1 MLTVIKSLALFFQIM
16 FLFIG
21 CIFLYVDKNTPDLD
35 LISESELQQP
45 IRIYSKDGKLIG
57 FFGIERRE
65 LISFEQIP
73 ENLKNAVL
81 AAEDKDYFNHS
92 GVKISS
98 LVRALLGEL
107 TGTPSGGGGTISMQ
121 VVRSYLLSTERT
133 YERKLKEI
141 YLAWRLE
148 EFMSKEEILQLY
160 FNKTFLGNR
169 NYGFKAAYDY
179 YFGKYFNEIS
189 IADSAT
195 LAAILQ
201 RPSTIN
207 PKKDPAKTK
216 KRRNLILKR
225 MFEEDLISSNQYQ
238 QSILENVDS
247 KTYPPILELEAPHF
261 SESIRKRVLQIYGSD
276 AFKLGLNV
284 YTTLD
289 SEMQINAINSV
300 NENLFRYQQ
309 NAKENNLN
317 ENGTPV
323 EAAFIAMDY
332 TSGEIKAY
340 VGGNNFQG
348 SKFDRVTAKLMP
360 GSTIKPFIYSCAFE
374 NGLRPATVV
383 VDGPIIVKDE
393 LLEDYWRPKNN
404 SGNFHGP
411 VRLRESLIESLNSVS
426 IKLTDMLGFEKM
438 NNCFDRYGFSS
449 SMDIKDLSGALGNGL
464 ISPYELAQTFSIF
477 PNSGTLVDF
486 FMIEKITNRKGE
498 VYFQNT
504 SKGNKE
510 RLGEEIAFITREI
523 LKEGLDRFLKFRN
536 LNLVIENAG
545 GKTGTTNDARDT
557 WFVGYAENII
567 ASSWVGKDDGS
578 TLGDEQFGSSNA
590 LPIWLDFMNNSI
602 DLLDETTFVIPEDIT
617 LVRIDKNTGKV
628 ASTFDNAIFEY
639 FLDDDLKDILNQL

>member
-16 FLFIG
+16 FIFIG
-21 CIFLYVDKNTPDLD
+21 CIFLYVDKNTPNLD

-107 TGTPSGGGGTISMQ
+107 TGSPSGGGGTISMQ

-179 YFGKYFNEIS
+179 YFGKNFNEIS

-201 RPSTIN
+201 RPSAIN

-216 KRRNLILKR
+216 KRRNLILNR
-225 MFEEDLISSNQYQ
+225 MFEEDLISSDQYQ
-238 QSILENVDS
+238 QSILENIDS

-261 SESIRKRVLQIYGSD
+261 SESIRKKVLQIYGSD

-340 VGGNNFQG
+340 VGGNNFQD

-438 NNCFDRYGFSS
+438 NSCFDRYGFSS

-477 PNSGTLVDF
+477 PNSGTSVDF

-498 VYFQNT
+498 VYFHNT

-639 FLDDDLKDILNQL
+639 FLDDDLKDILN

>member
-16 FLFIG
+16 FIFIG
-21 CIFLYVDKNTPDLD
+21 CIFLYVDKNTPNLD

-45 IRIYSKDGKLIG
+45 IKIYSKDGKLIG

-81 AAEDKDYFNHS
+81 AAEDNDYFNHS

-107 TGTPSGGGGTISMQ
+107 TGSPSGGGGTISMQ

-179 YFGKYFNEIS
+179 YFGKNFNEIS

-238 QSILENVDS
+238 LSILENIDS

-261 SESIRKRVLQIYGSD
+261 SESIRKKVLQIYGSD

-340 VGGNNFQG
+340 VGGNNFQD

-438 NNCFDRYGFSS
+438 NSCFDRYGFSS

-477 PNSGTLVDF
+477 PNSGTSVDF

-510 RLGEEIAFITREI
+510 RLGKEIAFITREI

-639 FLDDDLKDILNQL
+639 FLDDDLKDILN

>member
-16 FLFIG
+16 FIFIG
-21 CIFLYVDKNTPDLD
+21 CIFLYVDKNTPNLD

-107 TGTPSGGGGTISMQ
+107 TGSPSGGGGTISMQ

-179 YFGKYFNEIS
+179 YFGKNFNEIS

-201 RPSTIN
+201 RPSAIN

-238 QSILENVDS
+238 QSILENIDS

-261 SESIRKRVLQIYGSD
+261 SESIRKKVLQIYGSD

-340 VGGNNFQG
+340 VGGNNFQD

-426 IKLTDMLGFEKM
+426 IKLTDMLGFKKM
-438 NNCFDRYGFSS
+438 NSCFDRYGLSS

-477 PNSGTLVDF
+477 PNSGTSVDF

-639 FLDDDLKDILNQL
+639 FLDDDLKDIIN

>member
-1 MLTVIKSLALFFQIM
+1 MLTVIKSLALFFQII
-16 FLFIG
+16 FVFVG
-21 CIFLYVDKNTPDLD
+21 CIFLYVDKNTPNLD
-35 LISESELQQP
+35 LISESKLQQP

-148 EFMSKEEILQLY
+148 ESKSKEEILQLY

-179 YFGKYFNEIS
+179 YFNKNFDEIS
-189 IADSAT
+189 VADSAT

-201 RPSTIN
+201 RPSAIN
-207 PKKDPAKTK
+207 PKKDSVKTK

-261 SESIRKRVLQIYGSD
+261 SESIRKKVLEIFGND

-289 SEMQINAINSV
+289 SKMQINALNSV
-300 NENLFRYQQ
+300 NENLFKYQQ
-309 NAKENNLN
+309 NAKENQLN

-332 TSGEIKAY
+332 ISGEIKAY
-340 VGGNNFQG
+340 VGGNNFRD

-383 VDGPIIVKDE
+383 VDGPIIIKDE

-426 IKLTDMLGFEKM
+426 IKLTDMLGFEQM
-438 NNCFDRYGFSS
+438 NSCFDKYGFSS
-449 SMDIKDLSGALGNGL
+449 SMDIEDLSGALGNGL
-464 ISPYELAQTFSIF
+464 ISPYELAHTFSIF
-477 PNSGTLVDF
+477 PNSGATADF
-486 FMIEKITNRKGE
+486 FMIEKITNRKGK

-504 SKGNKE
+504 LKGNKK

-536 LNLVIENAG
+536 LNLVVENAG

-578 TLGDEQFGSSNA
+578 TLGDDQFGSSNA

-602 DLLDETTFVIPEDIT
+602 DLLDKTTFVIPEDIT
-617 LVRIDKNTGKV
+617 LVRIDKNTGKITN
-628 ASTFDNAIFEY
+628 TFDNSIFEY
-639 FLDDDLKDILNQL
+639 FLDDDLKDILN

>member
-21 CIFLYVDKNTPDLD
+21 CIFLYVDKNTPNLD

-45 IRIYSKDGKLIG
+45 IKIYSKDGKLIG

-81 AAEDKDYFNHS
+81 AAEDNDYFNHS

-107 TGTPSGGGGTISMQ
+107 TGSPSGGGGTISMQ

-179 YFGKYFNEIS
+179 YFGKNFNEIS

-201 RPSTIN
+201 RPSAIN

-238 QSILENVDS
+238 LSILENIDS

-261 SESIRKRVLQIYGSD
+261 SESIRKKVLQIYGSD

-300 NENLFRYQQ
+300 KENIFKYQQ

-340 VGGNNFQG
+340 VGGNNFQD

-438 NNCFDRYGFSS
+438 NSCFDRYGFSS

-477 PNSGTLVDF
+477 PNSGTSVDF

-510 RLGEEIAFITREI
+510 RLGKEIAFITREI

-545 GKTGTTNDARDT
+545 GKTGTTNNARDT

-639 FLDDDLKDILNQL
+639 FLDDDLKDILN

>member
-16 FLFIG
+16 FIFIG
-21 CIFLYVDKNTPDLD
+21 CIFLYVDKNTPNLD

-107 TGTPSGGGGTISMQ
+107 TGSPSGGGGTISMQ

-148 EFMSKEEILQLY
+148 EFMSKEEILQIY

-169 NYGFKAAYDY
+169 NYGFKAANDF
-179 YFGKYFNEIS
+179 YFGKNFNEIS
-189 IADSAT
+189 VADSAT

-201 RPSTIN
+201 RPSAIN

-261 SESIRKRVLQIYGSD
+261 SESIRKKVLQIYGSD

-300 NENLFRYQQ
+300 KENLFRYQQ

-340 VGGNNFQG
+340 VGGNNFQD

-438 NNCFDRYGFSS
+438 NSCFDRYGFSS

-477 PNSGTLVDF
+477 PNSGTSVDF

-498 VYFQNT
+498 VYFHNI
-504 SKGNKE
+504 SEGNKE

-639 FLDDDLKDILNQL
+639 FLDDDLKDILN

>member
-21 CIFLYVDKNTPDLD
+21 CIFLYVDKNTPNLD

-45 IRIYSKDGKLIG
+45 IKIYSKDGKLIG

-107 TGTPSGGGGTISMQ
+107 TGSPSGGGGTISMQ

-179 YFGKYFNEIS
+179 YFGKNFNEIS

-261 SESIRKRVLQIYGSD
+261 SESIRKKVLQIYGSD

-340 VGGNNFQG
+340 VGGNNFQD

-383 VDGPIIVKDE
+383 VDGPIIIKDE

-438 NNCFDRYGFSS
+438 NSCFDRYGFSS

-464 ISPYELAQTFSIF
+464 ISPYELAQNFSIF
-477 PNSGTLVDF
+477 PNSGTSVDF

-498 VYFQNT
+498 VYFHNI

-545 GKTGTTNDARDT
+545 GKTGTTNNARDT

-639 FLDDDLKDILNQL
+639 FLDDDLKDILN

>member
-16 FLFIG
+16 FIFIG
-21 CIFLYVDKNTPDLD
+21 CIFLYVDKNTPNLD

-45 IRIYSKDGKLIG
+45 IKIYSKDGKLIG

-107 TGTPSGGGGTISMQ
+107 TGSPSGGGGTISMQ

-179 YFGKYFNEIS
+179 YFGKNFDEIS
-189 IADSAT
+189 VADSAT

-201 RPSTIN
+201 RPSAIN
-207 PKKDPAKTK
+207 PKKDSAKTK

-225 MFEEDLISSNQYQ
+225 MFEEDLISSIQYQ
-238 QSILENVDS
+238 ESILENVDS

-261 SESIRKRVLQIYGSD
+261 SESIRKKVLQIYGND

-289 SEMQINAINSV
+289 SKMQLNALNSV
-300 NENLFRYQQ
+300 NENLFKYQQ

-332 TSGEIKAY
+332 ISGEIKAY
-340 VGGNNFQG
+340 VGGSNFKD

-374 NGLRPATVV
+374 NGLRPATIV
-383 VDGPIIVKDE
+383 VDGPIIIKDE

-438 NNCFDRYGFSS
+438 NSCFDRYGFSS
-449 SMDIKDLSGALGNGL
+449 SMDIEDLSGALGNGL

-477 PNSGTLVDF
+477 PNSGATADF

-510 RLGEEIAFITREI
+510 RLGKEIAFITREI

-639 FLDDDLKDILNQL
+639 FLDDDLKDILN

>member
-16 FLFIG
+16 FIFIG
-21 CIFLYVDKNTPDLD
+21 CIFLYVDKNTPNLD

-107 TGTPSGGGGTISMQ
+107 TGSPSGGGGTISMQ

-179 YFGKYFNEIS
+179 YFGKNFNEIS

-201 RPSTIN
+201 RPSAIN

-238 QSILENVDS
+238 QSILENIDS

-261 SESIRKRVLQIYGSD
+261 SESIRKKVLQIYGSD

-340 VGGNNFQG
+340 VGGNNFQD

-438 NNCFDRYGFSS
+438 NSCFDRYGFSS

-477 PNSGTLVDF
+477 PNSGTSVDF

-639 FLDDDLKDILNQL
+639 FLDDDLKDILN

>member
-16 FLFIG
+16 FIFIG
-21 CIFLYVDKNTPDLD
+21 CIFLYVDKNTPNLD

-107 TGTPSGGGGTISMQ
+107 TGSPSGGGGTISMQ

-179 YFGKYFNEIS
+179 YFGKNFNEIS

-201 RPSTIN
+201 RPSAIN

-238 QSILENVDS
+238 QSILENIDS

-261 SESIRKRVLQIYGSD
+261 SESIRKKVLQIYGSD

-340 VGGNNFQG
+340 VGGNNFQD

-438 NNCFDRYGFSS
+438 NSCFDRYGFSS

-477 PNSGTLVDF
+477 PNSGTSVDF

-498 VYFQNT
+498 VYFHNI

-510 RLGEEIAFITREI
+510 RLVEEIAFITREI

-639 FLDDDLKDILNQL
+639 FLDDDLKDILN

>member
-1 MLTVIKSLALFFQIM
+1 
-16 FLFIG
+16 
-21 CIFLYVDKNTPDLD
+21 
-35 LISESELQQP
+35 
-45 IRIYSKDGKLIG
+45 
-57 FFGIERRE
+57 
-65 LISFEQIP
+65 
-73 ENLKNAVL
+73 
-81 AAEDKDYFNHS
+81 
-92 GVKISS
+92 
-98 LVRALLGEL
+98 VRALLGEL
-107 TGTPSGGGGTISMQ
+107 TGSPSGGGGTISMQ

-179 YFGKYFNEIS
+179 YFGKNFNEIS

-201 RPSTIN
+201 RPSAIN

-238 QSILENVDS
+238 QSILENIDS

-261 SESIRKRVLQIYGSD
+261 SESIRKKVLQIYGSD

-340 VGGNNFQG
+340 VGGNNFQD

-438 NNCFDRYGFSS
+438 NSCFDRYGFSS

-477 PNSGTLVDF
+477 PNSGTSVDF

-639 FLDDDLKDILNQL
+639 FLDDDLKDIIN

>member
-1 MLTVIKSLALFFQIM
+1 MLTVIKSLALFFQII

-98 LVRALLGEL
+98 LARALLGEL
-107 TGTPSGGGGTISMQ
+107 TNSPSGGGGTISMQ

-169 NYGFKAAYDY
+169 NYGFKSAYDY
-179 YFGKYFNEIS
+179 YFGKNFNEIS
-189 IADSAT
+189 IAESAT

-261 SESIRKRVLQIYGSD
+261 SESIRKKVLQIYGSD

-309 NAKENNLN
+309 NARENNLN

-340 VGGNNFQG
+340 VGGNNFQD

-438 NNCFDRYGFSS
+438 NSCFDRYGFSS

-477 PNSGTLVDF
+477 PNSGTSVDF

-498 VYFQNT
+498 VYFHNI
-504 SKGNKE
+504 SKENKE

-602 DLLDETTFVIPEDIT
+602 DLLDETTFLIPEDIT

-639 FLDDDLKDILNQL
+639 FLDDDLKDILN

>member
-21 CIFLYVDKNTPDLD
+21 CIFLYVDKNTPNLD

-107 TGTPSGGGGTISMQ
+107 TGSPSGGGGTISMQ

-179 YFGKYFNEIS
+179 YFGKNFNEIS

-201 RPSTIN
+201 SPSAIN

-238 QSILENVDS
+238 QSILENIDS

-261 SESIRKRVLQIYGSD
+261 SESIRKKVLQIYGSD

-340 VGGNNFQG
+340 VGGNNFQD

-438 NNCFDRYGFSS
+438 NSCFDRYGFSS

-477 PNSGTLVDF
+477 PNSGTSVDF

-510 RLGEEIAFITREI
+510 RLGKEIAFITREI

-639 FLDDDLKDILNQL
+639 FLDDDLKDILN

>member
-21 CIFLYVDKNTPDLD
+21 CIFLYVDKNTPNLD

-107 TGTPSGGGGTISMQ
+107 TGSPSGGGGTISMQ

-179 YFGKYFNEIS
+179 YFGKNFNEIS

-201 RPSTIN
+201 RPSAIN

-238 QSILENVDS
+238 LSILENIDS

-261 SESIRKRVLQIYGSD
+261 SESIRKKVLQIYGSD

-340 VGGNNFQG
+340 VGGNNFQD

-438 NNCFDRYGFSS
+438 NSCFDRYGFSS

-477 PNSGTLVDF
+477 PNSGTSVDF

-628 ASTFDNAIFEY
+628 ASTFDNAIFE
-639 FLDDDLKDILNQL
+639 

>member
-16 FLFIG
+16 FIFIG
-21 CIFLYVDKNTPDLD
+21 CIFLYVDKNTPNLD

-107 TGTPSGGGGTISMQ
+107 TGSPSGGGGTISMQ

-179 YFGKYFNEIS
+179 YFGKNFNEIS

-201 RPSTIN
+201 RPSAIN

-261 SESIRKRVLQIYGSD
+261 SESIRKKVLQIYGSD

-340 VGGNNFQG
+340 VGGNNFQD

-438 NNCFDRYGFSS
+438 NSCFDRYGFSS

-477 PNSGTLVDF
+477 PNSGTSVDF

-498 VYFQNT
+498 VYFHNI

-510 RLGEEIAFITREI
+510 RLVEEIAFITREI

-578 TLGDEQFGSSNA
+578 TLGDDQFGSSNA

-617 LVRIDKNTGKV
+617 LIRIDKNTGKV
-628 ASTFDNAIFEY
+628 TNTFDNAIFEY
-639 FLDDDLKDILNQL
+639 FLDDDLKDILN

>member
-21 CIFLYVDKNTPDLD
+21 CIFLYVDKNTPNLD

-107 TGTPSGGGGTISMQ
+107 TGSPSGGGGTISMQ

-179 YFGKYFNEIS
+179 YFGKNFNEIS

-201 RPSTIN
+201 RPSAIN

-238 QSILENVDS
+238 QSILENIDS

-261 SESIRKRVLQIYGSD
+261 SESIRKKVLQIYGSD

-340 VGGNNFQG
+340 VGGNNFQD

-438 NNCFDRYGFSS
+438 NSCFDRYGFSS

-477 PNSGTLVDF
+477 PNSGTSVDF

-498 VYFQNT
+498 VYFHNI

-639 FLDDDLKDILNQL
+639 FLDDDLKDILN

>member
-21 CIFLYVDKNTPDLD
+21 CIFLYVDKNTPNLD

-107 TGTPSGGGGTISMQ
+107 TGSPSGGGGTISMQ

-148 EFMSKEEILQLY
+148 EIMSKEEILQLY

-179 YFGKYFNEIS
+179 YFGKNFNEIS

-261 SESIRKRVLQIYGSD
+261 SESIRKKVLQIYGSD

-309 NAKENNLN
+309 NVKENNLN

-340 VGGNNFQG
+340 VGGNNFQD

-438 NNCFDRYGFSS
+438 NSCFDRYGFSS

-477 PNSGTLVDF
+477 PNSGTSVDF

-498 VYFQNT
+498 VYFHNT

-639 FLDDDLKDILNQL
+639 FLDDDLKDILN

>member
-1 MLTVIKSLALFFQIM
+1 MLTVIKSLALFFQIILV
-16 FLFIG
+16 FVG
-21 CIFLYVDKNTPDLD
+21 CIFLYVDKNTSSLD
-35 LISESELQQP
+35 LVSESELQKP

-57 FFGIERRE
+57 YFGIERRE

-107 TGTPSGGGGTISMQ
+107 TGSPSGGGGTISMQ
-121 VVRSYLLSTERT
+121 VVRSYMLSTDRT

-179 YFGKYFNEIS
+179 YFGKNFDEIS
-189 IADSAT
+189 VADSAT

-201 RPSTIN
+201 RPSAIN
-207 PKKDPAKTK
+207 PKKDSAKTK

-261 SESIRKRVLQIYGSD
+261 SESIRKKVLEIYGND

-289 SEMQINAINSV
+289 SKMQINALNSV
-300 NENLFRYQQ
+300 NANLFKYQQ

-317 ENGTPV
+317 ENGTSV

-332 TSGEIKAY
+332 ISGEIKAY
-340 VGGNNFQG
+340 VGGNNFKD

-426 IKLTDMLGFEKM
+426 IKLTDMLGFEQM
-438 NNCFDRYGFSS
+438 NNCFDKYGFSS
-449 SMDIKDLSGALGNGL
+449 SMDIEDLSGALGNGL

-477 PNSGTLVDF
+477 PNNGATVDF
-486 FMIEKITNRKGE
+486 FMIEKITNSKGE

-504 SKGNKE
+504 LKGNKE

-545 GKTGTTNDARDT
+545 GKTGTTNNARDT

-578 TLGDEQFGSSNA
+578 TLGDDQFGSSNA

-628 ASTFDNAIFEY
+628 TSTFDNAIFEY
-639 FLDDDLKDILNQL
+639 FLDDDLEDILN

>member
-16 FLFIG
+16 FIFIG
-21 CIFLYVDKNTPDLD
+21 CIFLYVDKNTPNLD

-98 LVRALLGEL
+98 LARALLGEL
-107 TGTPSGGGGTISMQ
+107 TNSPSGGGGTISMQ

-169 NYGFKAAYDY
+169 NYGFKSAYDY
-179 YFGKYFNEIS
+179 YFGKNFNEIS
-189 IADSAT
+189 IAESAT

-261 SESIRKRVLQIYGSD
+261 SESIRKKVLQIYGSD

-340 VGGNNFQG
+340 VGGNNFQD

-438 NNCFDRYGFSS
+438 NSCFDRYGFSS

-477 PNSGTLVDF
+477 PNSGTSVDF

-498 VYFQNT
+498 VYFHNI
-504 SKGNKE
+504 SKENKE

-639 FLDDDLKDILNQL
+639 FLDDDLKDILN

>member
-21 CIFLYVDKNTPDLD
+21 CIFLYVDKNTPNLD

-107 TGTPSGGGGTISMQ
+107 TGSPSGGGGTISMQ

-179 YFGKYFNEIS
+179 YFGKNFNEIS

-201 RPSTIN
+201 RPSAIN

-261 SESIRKRVLQIYGSD
+261 SESIRKKVLQIYGSD

-340 VGGNNFQG
+340 VGGNNFQD

-438 NNCFDRYGFSS
+438 NSCFDRYGFSS

-639 FLDDDLKDILNQL
+639 FLDDDLEDILN

>member
-16 FLFIG
+16 FIFIG
-21 CIFLYVDKNTPDLD
+21 CIFLYVDKNTPNLD

-107 TGTPSGGGGTISMQ
+107 TGSPSGGGGTISMQ

-179 YFGKYFNEIS
+179 YFGKNFNEIS

-201 RPSTIN
+201 RPSAIN

-238 QSILENVDS
+238 QSILENVGS

-261 SESIRKRVLQIYGSD
+261 SESIRKKVLQIYGSD

-340 VGGNNFQG
+340 VGGNNFQD

-438 NNCFDRYGFSS
+438 NSCFDRYGFSS

-477 PNSGTLVDF
+477 PNSGATVDF
-486 FMIEKITNRKGE
+486 FMIEKITNRKGK
-498 VYFQNT
+498 VYFQHT
-504 SKGNKE
+504 LKGNKE

-578 TLGDEQFGSSNA
+578 TLGDDQFGSSNA

-602 DLLDETTFVIPEDIT
+602 DLLDETTFIIPEDIT

-628 ASTFDNAIFEY
+628 TNTFDNAIFEY
-639 FLDDDLKDILNQL
+639 FLDDDLKDILN

>member
-16 FLFIG
+16 FIFIG
-21 CIFLYVDKNTPDLD
+21 CIFLYVDKNTPNLD

-107 TGTPSGGGGTISMQ
+107 TGSPSGGGGTISMQ

-179 YFGKYFNEIS
+179 YFGKNFNEIT

-201 RPSTIN
+201 RPSAIN

-216 KRRNLILKR
+216 KIRNLILKR

-238 QSILENVDS
+238 QSILENIDS

-261 SESIRKRVLQIYGSD
+261 SESIRKKVLQIYGSD

-340 VGGNNFQG
+340 VGGNNFQD

-438 NNCFDRYGFSS
+438 NSCFDRYGFSS

-477 PNSGTLVDF
+477 PNSGTSVDF

-639 FLDDDLKDILNQL
+639 FLDDDLKDILN

>member
-21 CIFLYVDKNTPDLD
+21 CIFLYVDKNTPNLD

-107 TGTPSGGGGTISMQ
+107 TGSPSGGGGTISMQ

-179 YFGKYFNEIS
+179 YFGKNFNEIS

-261 SESIRKRVLQIYGSD
+261 SESIRKKVLQIYGSD

-340 VGGNNFQG
+340 VGGNNFQD

-438 NNCFDRYGFSS
+438 NSCFDRYGFSS

-477 PNSGTLVDF
+477 PNSGTSVDF

-498 VYFQNT
+498 VYFHNI

-617 LVRIDKNTGKV
+617 IVRIDKNTGKV

-639 FLDDDLKDILNQL
+639 FLDDDLKDILN

>member
-16 FLFIG
+16 FIFIG
-21 CIFLYVDKNTPDLD
+21 CIFLYVDKNTPNLD
-35 LISESELQQP
+35 LISESELDQP
-45 IRIYSKDGKLIG
+45 IKIYSKDGKLIG

-107 TGTPSGGGGTISMQ
+107 TGSPSGGGGTISMQ

-179 YFGKYFNEIS
+179 YFGKNFNEIS

-201 RPSTIN
+201 RPSAIN

-238 QSILENVDS
+238 QSILENIDS

-261 SESIRKRVLQIYGSD
+261 SESIRKKVLQIYGSD

-340 VGGNNFQG
+340 VGGNNFQD

-438 NNCFDRYGFSS
+438 NSCFDRYGFSS

-477 PNSGTLVDF
+477 PNSGTSVDF

-498 VYFQNT
+498 VYFHNI

-639 FLDDDLKDILNQL
+639 FLDDDLKDILN

>member
-16 FLFIG
+16 FIFIG
-21 CIFLYVDKNTPDLD
+21 CIFLYVDKNTPNLD

-107 TGTPSGGGGTISMQ
+107 TGSPSGGGGTISMQ

-179 YFGKYFNEIS
+179 YFGKNFNEIS

-201 RPSTIN
+201 RPSAIN

-238 QSILENVDS
+238 QSILKNIDS

-261 SESIRKRVLQIYGSD
+261 SESIRKKVLQIYGSD

-340 VGGNNFQG
+340 VGGNNFQD

-438 NNCFDRYGFSS
+438 NSCFDRYGFSS

-477 PNSGTLVDF
+477 PNSGTSVDF

-510 RLGEEIAFITREI
+510 RLGKEIAFITREI

-578 TLGDEQFGSSNA
+578 TLGDDQFGSSNA

-628 ASTFDNAIFEY
+628 ANTFDNAIFEY
-639 FLDDDLKDILNQL
+639 FLDDDLKDILN

>member
-1 MLTVIKSLALFFQIM
+1 MPTVIKSLALFFQIM
-16 FLFIG
+16 FIFIG
-21 CIFLYVDKNTPDLD
+21 CIFLYVDKNTPNLD

-107 TGTPSGGGGTISMQ
+107 TGSPSGGGGTISMQ

-179 YFGKYFNEIS
+179 YFGKNFNEIS

-201 RPSTIN
+201 RPSAIN

-238 QSILENVDS
+238 QSILENIDS

-261 SESIRKRVLQIYGSD
+261 SESIRKKVLQIYGSD

-309 NAKENNLN
+309 NVKENNLN

-323 EAAFIAMDY
+323 QAAFIAMDY

-340 VGGNNFQG
+340 VGGNNFQD
-348 SKFDRVTAKLMP
+348 SKFDRVTARLMP

-438 NNCFDRYGFSS
+438 NSCFDRYGFSS

-477 PNSGTLVDF
+477 PNSGTSVDF

-510 RLGEEIAFITREI
+510 RLGKEIAFITREI

-545 GKTGTTNDARDT
+545 GKTGTTNNARDT

-639 FLDDDLKDILNQL
+639 FLDDDLKDILN

>member
-21 CIFLYVDKNTPDLD
+21 CIFLYVDKNTPNLD

-45 IRIYSKDGKLIG
+45 IKIYSKDGKLIG

-107 TGTPSGGGGTISMQ
+107 TGSPSGGGGTISMQ

-179 YFGKYFNEIS
+179 YFGKNFNEIS
-189 IADSAT
+189 ITDSAT

-201 RPSTIN
+201 RPSAIN
-207 PKKDPAKTK
+207 PKKDRAKTK

-238 QSILENVDS
+238 LSILENIDS

-261 SESIRKRVLQIYGSD
+261 SESIRKKVLQIYGSD

-340 VGGNNFQG
+340 VGGNNFQD

-438 NNCFDRYGFSS
+438 NSCFDRYGFSS

-477 PNSGTLVDF
+477 PNSGTSVDF

-510 RLGEEIAFITREI
+510 RLGKEIAFITREI

-639 FLDDDLKDILNQL
+639 FLDDDLKDILN

>member
-107 TGTPSGGGGTISMQ
+107 TGSPSGGGGTISMQ

-179 YFGKYFNEIS
+179 YFGKNFNEIS

-238 QSILENVDS
+238 KSILENVDS

-261 SESIRKRVLQIYGSD
+261 SESIRKKVLQIYGSD

-340 VGGNNFQG
+340 VGGNNFQD

-438 NNCFDRYGFSS
+438 NSCFDRYGFSS

-477 PNSGTLVDF
+477 PNNGTSVDF

-498 VYFQNT
+498 VYFHNI

-639 FLDDDLKDILNQL
+639 FLDDDLKDILN

>member
-16 FLFIG
+16 FIFIG
-21 CIFLYVDKNTPDLD
+21 CIFLYVDKNTPNLD

-107 TGTPSGGGGTISMQ
+107 TGSPSGGGGTISMQ

-179 YFGKYFNEIS
+179 YFGKNFNEIS

-201 RPSTIN
+201 RPSAIN

-225 MFEEDLISSNQYQ
+225 MFEEDLISSNEYQ
-238 QSILENVDS
+238 QSILKNIDS

-261 SESIRKRVLQIYGSD
+261 SESIRKKVLQIYGSD

-340 VGGNNFQG
+340 VGGNNFQD

-438 NNCFDRYGFSS
+438 NSCFDRYGFSS

-477 PNSGTLVDF
+477 PNSGTSVDF

-510 RLGEEIAFITREI
+510 RLGKEIAFITREI

-639 FLDDDLKDILNQL
+639 FLDDDLKDIIN

>member
-21 CIFLYVDKNTPDLD
+21 CIFLYVDKNTPNLD

-107 TGTPSGGGGTISMQ
+107 TGSPSGGGGTISMQ

-179 YFGKYFNEIS
+179 YFGKNFDEIS
-189 IADSAT
+189 IADSAI

-238 QSILENVDS
+238 QSILENVGS

-261 SESIRKRVLQIYGSD
+261 SESIRKKVLQIYGSD

-340 VGGNNFQG
+340 VGGNNFQD

-438 NNCFDRYGFSS
+438 NSCFDRYGFSS

-477 PNSGTLVDF
+477 PNSGATVDF
-486 FMIEKITNRKGE
+486 FMIEKITNRKGK
-498 VYFQNT
+498 VYFQHT
-504 SKGNKE
+504 LKGNKE

-578 TLGDEQFGSSNA
+578 TLGDDQFGSSNA

-602 DLLDETTFVIPEDIT
+602 DLLDETTFIIPEDIT

-628 ASTFDNAIFEY
+628 TNTFDNAIFEY
-639 FLDDDLKDILNQL
+639 FLDDDLKDILN

>member
-1 MLTVIKSLALFFQIM
+1 MLTVIKSLALFFQII
-16 FLFIG
+16 LVFIG
-21 CIFLYVDKNTPDLD
+21 CIFLYVDKNTSSLD
-35 LISESELQQP
+35 LVSESELQKP

-57 FFGIERRE
+57 YFGIERRE

-107 TGTPSGGGGTISMQ
+107 TGSPSGGGGTISMQ
-121 VVRSYLLSTERT
+121 VVRSYMLSTERT

-148 EFMSKEEILQLY
+148 ELMSKEEILQLY

-179 YFGKYFNEIS
+179 YFGKNFDEIS
-189 IADSAT
+189 VADSAT

-201 RPSTIN
+201 RPSAIN
-207 PKKDPAKTK
+207 PKKDSAKTK

-261 SESIRKRVLQIYGSD
+261 SESIRKKVLEIYGND

-289 SEMQINAINSV
+289 SKMQINALNSV
-300 NENLFRYQQ
+300 NANLFKYQQ

-317 ENGTPV
+317 ENGTSV

-332 TSGEIKAY
+332 ISGEIKAY
-340 VGGNNFQG
+340 VGGNNFKD

-426 IKLTDMLGFEKM
+426 IKLTDMLGFEQM
-438 NNCFDRYGFSS
+438 NNCFDKYGFSS
-449 SMDIKDLSGALGNGL
+449 SMDIEDLSGALGNGL

-477 PNSGTLVDF
+477 PNSGATVDF

-504 SKGNKE
+504 LKGNKE

-536 LNLVIENAG
+536 LNLVIQNAG
-545 GKTGTTNDARDT
+545 GKTGTTNNARDT

-578 TLGDEQFGSSNA
+578 TLGDDQFGSSNA

-628 ASTFDNAIFEY
+628 TSTFDNAIFEY
-639 FLDDDLKDILNQL
+639 FLDDDLEDILN

>member
-16 FLFIG
+16 FIFIG
-21 CIFLYVDKNTPDLD
+21 CIFLYVDKNTPNLD

-107 TGTPSGGGGTISMQ
+107 TGSPSGGGGTISMQ

-179 YFGKYFNEIS
+179 YFGKNFNEIS

-261 SESIRKRVLQIYGSD
+261 SESIRKKVLQIYGSD

-340 VGGNNFQG
+340 VGGNNFQD

-438 NNCFDRYGFSS
+438 NSCFDRYGFSS

-477 PNSGTLVDF
+477 PNSGTSVDF

-498 VYFQNT
+498 VYFHNT

-510 RLGEEIAFITREI
+510 RLVEEIAFITREI

-639 FLDDDLKDILNQL
+639 FLDDDLKDILN

>member
-16 FLFIG
+16 FIFIG
-21 CIFLYVDKNTPDLD
+21 CIFLYVDKNTPNLD

-107 TGTPSGGGGTISMQ
+107 TGSPSGGGGTISMQ

-179 YFGKYFNEIS
+179 YFGKNFNEIS

-201 RPSTIN
+201 RPSAIN

-261 SESIRKRVLQIYGSD
+261 SESIRKKVLQIYGSD

-340 VGGNNFQG
+340 VGGNNFQD

-383 VDGPIIVKDE
+383 VDGPIIIKDE

-438 NNCFDRYGFSS
+438 NSCFDRYGFSS

-477 PNSGTLVDF
+477 PNSGTSVDF

-498 VYFQNT
+498 VYFHNI

-639 FLDDDLKDILNQL
+639 FLDDDLKDILN

>member
-1 MLTVIKSLALFFQIM
+1 MLTVIKSLALFLQIIIV
-16 FLFIG
+16 FVG
-21 CIFLYVDKNTPDLD
+21 CIFLYVDKNTPNLD

-107 TGTPSGGGGTISMQ
+107 TGSPSGGGGTISMQ

-148 EFMSKEEILQLY
+148 EFTSKEEILQLY

-169 NYGFKAAYDY
+169 NYGFKAANDF
-179 YFGKYFNEIS
+179 YFGKDFNEIS
-189 IADSAT
+189 VADSAT

-201 RPSTIN
+201 RPSAIN
-207 PKKDPAKTK
+207 PKKDPVKTK

-261 SESIRKRVLQIYGSD
+261 SESIRKKVLQIYGSD

-309 NAKENNLN
+309 NAKENDLN

-340 VGGNNFQG
+340 VGGNNFQE

-438 NNCFDRYGFSS
+438 NSCFDRYGFSS

-477 PNSGTLVDF
+477 PNSGTSVNF

-510 RLGEEIAFITREI
+510 RLGKEIAFITREI

-545 GKTGTTNDARDT
+545 GKTGTTNEARDT

-639 FLDDDLKDILNQL
+639 FLDDDLKDILN

>member
-16 FLFIG
+16 FIFIG
-21 CIFLYVDKNTPDLD
+21 CIFLYVDKNTPNPD

-107 TGTPSGGGGTISMQ
+107 TGSPSGGGGTISMQ

-179 YFGKYFNEIS
+179 YFGKNFDEIS

-201 RPSTIN
+201 RPSAIN

-261 SESIRKRVLQIYGSD
+261 SESIRKKVLQIYGSD

-340 VGGNNFQG
+340 VGGNNFQD

-438 NNCFDRYGFSS
+438 NSCFDRYGFSS

-477 PNSGTLVDF
+477 PNSGTSVDF

-510 RLGEEIAFITREI
+510 RLVEEIAFITREI

-639 FLDDDLKDILNQL
+639 FLDDDLKDILN

>member
-16 FLFIG
+16 FIFIG
-21 CIFLYVDKNTPDLD
+21 CIFLYVDKNTPNLD

-107 TGTPSGGGGTISMQ
+107 TGSPSGGGGTISMQ

-179 YFGKYFNEIS
+179 YFGKNFNEIS

-201 RPSTIN
+201 RPSAIN
-207 PKKDPAKTK
+207 PKKDRSKTK

-261 SESIRKRVLQIYGSD
+261 SESIRKKVLQIYGSD

-340 VGGNNFQG
+340 VGGNNFQD

-426 IKLTDMLGFEKM
+426 IKLTDMLGFKKM
-438 NNCFDRYGFSS
+438 NSCFDRYGLSS

-477 PNSGTLVDF
+477 PNSGTSVDF

-639 FLDDDLKDILNQL
+639 FLDDDLKDIIN

>member
-16 FLFIG
+16 FIFIG
-21 CIFLYVDKNTPDLD
+21 CIFLYVDKNTPNLD

-107 TGTPSGGGGTISMQ
+107 TGSPSGGGGTISMQ

-179 YFGKYFNEIS
+179 YFGKNFNEIS

-201 RPSTIN
+201 RPSAIN

-225 MFEEDLISSNQYQ
+225 MLEEDLISSNQYQ
-238 QSILENVDS
+238 QSILKNIDS

-261 SESIRKRVLQIYGSD
+261 SESIRKKVLQIYGSD

-340 VGGNNFQG
+340 VGGNNFQD

-438 NNCFDRYGFSS
+438 NSCFDRYGFSS

-477 PNSGTLVDF
+477 PNSGTSVDF
-486 FMIEKITNRKGE
+486 FMIEKITNRKGD

-510 RLGEEIAFITREI
+510 RLGKEIAFITREI

-639 FLDDDLKDILNQL
+639 FLDDDLKDILN

>member
-16 FLFIG
+16 FIFIG
-21 CIFLYVDKNTPDLD
+21 CIFLYVDKNTPNLD

-81 AAEDKDYFNHS
+81 AAEDKDYLNHS

-107 TGTPSGGGGTISMQ
+107 TGSPSGGGGTISMQ

-148 EFMSKEEILQLY
+148 EIMSKEEILQLY

-179 YFGKYFNEIS
+179 YFGKNFNEIS

-201 RPSTIN
+201 RPSAIN

-238 QSILENVDS
+238 QSILENIDS

-261 SESIRKRVLQIYGSD
+261 SESIRKKVLQIYGSD

-340 VGGNNFQG
+340 VGGNNFQD

-438 NNCFDRYGFSS
+438 NSCFDRYGFSS

-477 PNSGTLVDF
+477 PNSGTSVDF

-510 RLGEEIAFITREI
+510 RLGKEIAFITREI

-639 FLDDDLKDILNQL
+639 FLDDDLKDILN

>member
-1 MLTVIKSLALFFQIM
+1 MLTVIKSLALFFQIILV
-16 FLFIG
+16 FVG
-21 CIFLYVDKNTPDLD
+21 CIFLYVDKNTSSLD
-35 LISESELQQP
+35 LVSESELQKP

-57 FFGIERRE
+57 YFGIERRE

-107 TGTPSGGGGTISMQ
+107 TGSPSGGGGTISMQ
-121 VVRSYLLSTERT
+121 VVRSYMLSTERT

-148 EFMSKEEILQLY
+148 ELMSKEEILQLY

-179 YFGKYFNEIS
+179 YFGKNFDEIS
-189 IADSAT
+189 VADSAT

-201 RPSTIN
+201 RPSAIN
-207 PKKDPAKTK
+207 PKKDSAKTK

-261 SESIRKRVLQIYGSD
+261 SESIRKKVLEIYGND

-289 SEMQINAINSV
+289 SKMQINALNSV
-300 NENLFRYQQ
+300 NANLFKYQQ

-317 ENGTPV
+317 ENGTSV

-332 TSGEIKAY
+332 ISGEIKAY
-340 VGGNNFQG
+340 VGGNNFKD

-426 IKLTDMLGFEKM
+426 IKLTDMLGFEQM
-438 NNCFDRYGFSS
+438 NNCFDKYGFSS

-477 PNSGTLVDF
+477 PNSGATVDF
-486 FMIEKITNRKGE
+486 FMIEKITNSKGE

-504 SKGNKE
+504 LKGNKE

-536 LNLVIENAG
+536 LNLDIENAG

-578 TLGDEQFGSSNA
+578 TLGDDQFGSSNA

-602 DLLDETTFVIPEDIT
+602 DLLNETTFVIPEDIT

-628 ASTFDNAIFEY
+628 TSTFDNAIFEY
-639 FLDDDLKDILNQL
+639 FLDDDLEDILN

>member
-21 CIFLYVDKNTPDLD
+21 CIFLYVDKNTPNLD

-45 IRIYSKDGKLIG
+45 IKIYSKDGKLIG

-107 TGTPSGGGGTISMQ
+107 TGSPSGGGGTISMQ

-179 YFGKYFNEIS
+179 YFGKNFNEIS

-201 RPSTIN
+201 RPSAIN

-238 QSILENVDS
+238 QSILENIDS

-261 SESIRKRVLQIYGSD
+261 SESIRKKVLQIYGSD

-340 VGGNNFQG
+340 VGGNNFQD

-438 NNCFDRYGFSS
+438 NSCFDRYGFSS

-477 PNSGTLVDF
+477 PNSGTSVDF

-510 RLGEEIAFITREI
+510 RLGKEIAFITREI

-639 FLDDDLKDILNQL
+639 FLDDDLKDILN